1 MQPKPMPLEILI
13 NISAVERDTG
23 LTKDTLRMWER
34 RYDFPK
40 PLRDA
45 NGERAYPA
53 NQVEKLRL
61 VKRLMD
67 RGHRPG
73 KIIGLTAEELERL
86 GAEPS
91 GEAAP
96 RQDIDVFVRLIK
108 THQLPELRRHLAQSM
123 ARQGLQNFVIDTV
136 APLNL
141 AVGDAWMRGYL
152 AVFEEHLYSE
162 LMQSI
167 LRNAIASIQPQGRSP
182 RVLLTS
188 LPGELH
194 NLGLLMVEA
203 TLTVE
208 GSACIPLGTET
219 PAAEIAVAAQ
229 AHRAD
234 IVALSFSSAYSE
246 NRAADGLRELR
257 AMLPETTLLWAGGAG
272 VARARRQIDGVSL
285 VANLGEI
292 ADLVKEWRARHA
304 SY

>member
-1 MQPKPMPLEILI
+1 MTVEILI

-40 PLRDA
+40 PLRDH
-45 NGERAYPA
+45 NGERVYPPD
-53 NQVEKLRL
+53 QVEKLRL

-73 KIIGLTAEELERL
+73 KIIGLTAVELERL

-91 GEAAP
+91 NETAP
-96 RQDIDVFVRLIK
+96 RQDIEVFVRLIK
-108 THQLPELRRHLAQSM
+108 THQLAELRRHLSQTM

-136 APLNL
+136 APLNV

-152 AVFEEHLYSE
+152 AIFEEHLYSE

-167 LRNAIASIQPQGRSP
+167 LRNAVASIQPQGRSP

-188 LPGELH
+188 FPGELH

-203 TLTVE
+203 TLAVE
-208 GSACIPLGTET
+208 GTSCIPLGTET

-246 NRAADGLRELR
+246 TRAADGLRELR
-257 AMLPETTLLWAGGAG
+257 AMLPESTLLWAGGAG
-272 VARARRQIDGVSL
+272 VARARRQIDGVKL
-285 VANLGEI
+285 VPSLGEI
-292 ADLVKEWRARHA
+292 VDLIKEWRVRHA

>member
-1 MQPKPMPLEILI
+1 MTVEILI

-40 PLRDA
+40 PLRDH
-45 NGERAYPA
+45 NGERAYPPD
-53 NQVEKLRL
+53 QVEKLRL

-73 KIIGLTAEELERL
+73 KIIGLTAVELERL

-91 GEAAP
+91 SETAP
-96 RQDIDVFVRLIK
+96 RQDIEVFVRLIK
-108 THQLPELRRHLAQSM
+108 THQLAELRRHLSQTM

-136 APLNL
+136 APLNV

-152 AVFEEHLYSE
+152 AIFEEHLYSE

-167 LRNAIASIQPQGRSP
+167 LRNAVASIQPQGRSP

-188 LPGELH
+188 FPGELH

-203 TLTVE
+203 TLAVE
-208 GSACIPLGTET
+208 GTSCIPLGTET

-246 NRAADGLRELR
+246 TRAADGLRELR
-257 AMLPETTLLWAGGAG
+257 AMLPESTLLWAGGAG
-272 VARARRQIDGVSL
+272 VARARRQIDGVKL
-285 VANLGEI
+285 VPSLGEI
-292 ADLVKEWRARHA
+292 VDLIKEWRARHA

>member
-1 MQPKPMPLEILI
+1 MPVEILI

-40 PLRDA
+40 PLRDQ
-45 NGERAYPA
+45 NGERAYPPD
-53 NQVEKLRL
+53 QVDKLRL

-73 KIIGLTAEELERL
+73 KIVGLSAAELERL

-91 GEAAP
+91 NETVP
-96 RQDIDVFVRLIK
+96 RQDIEVFVRLIK
-108 THQLPELRRHLAQSM
+108 AHQLPELRRHLSQTM

-136 APLNL
+136 APLNV

-167 LRNAIASIQPQGRSP
+167 LRNAIATIQPQGRSP

-188 LPGELH
+188 FPGELH
-194 NLGLLMVEA
+194 SLGLLMVEA
-203 TLTVE
+203 TLAVE
-208 GSACIPLGTET
+208 GTSCIPLGTET

-229 AHRAD
+229 AHRVD
-234 IVALSFSSAYSE
+234 IVALSFSSAYPESK
-246 NRAADGLRELR
+246 AADGLGELR
-257 AMLPETTLLWAGGAG
+257 AMLPESMMLWAGGTG
-272 VARARRQIDGVSL
+272 VARTRRQIDGVKVISSL
-285 VANLGEI
+285 GQIV
-292 ADLVKEWRARHA
+292 DLTKEWRARHG

>member
-1 MQPKPMPLEILI
+1 MTVEILI

-40 PLRDA
+40 PLRDH
-45 NGERAYPA
+45 NGERAYPPD
-53 NQVEKLRL
+53 QVEKLRL

-73 KIIGLTAEELERL
+73 KIIGLTAVELERL

-91 GEAAP
+91 SETAP
-96 RQDIDVFVRLIK
+96 RQDIEAFVRLIK
-108 THQLPELRRHLAQSM
+108 AHQLAELRRHLSQTM

-136 APLNL
+136 APLNV

-152 AVFEEHLYSE
+152 AIFEEHLYSE

-167 LRNAIASIQPQGRSP
+167 LRNAVASIQPQGRSP

-188 LPGELH
+188 FPGELH

-203 TLTVE
+203 TLAVE
-208 GSACIPLGTET
+208 GTSCIPLGTET

-246 NRAADGLRELR
+246 TRAADGLRELR
-257 AMLPETTLLWAGGAG
+257 AMLPESTLLWAGGAG
-272 VARARRQIDGVSL
+272 VARARRQIDGVKL
-285 VANLGEI
+285 VPSLGEI
-292 ADLVKEWRARHA
+292 VDLIKEWRARHA

>member
-1 MQPKPMPLEILI
+1 MPVEILI

-40 PLRDA
+40 PLRDH
-45 NGERAYPA
+45 NGERAYPSD
-53 NQVEKLRL
+53 QVEKLRL

-73 KIIGLTAEELERL
+73 KIIGLSAAELERL

-91 GEAAP
+91 SEAAP
-96 RQDIDVFVRLIK
+96 RQDIEIFVRLIK
-108 THQLPELRRHLAQSM
+108 THQLPELRRHLSQTM
-123 ARQGLQNFVIDTV
+123 ARQGLQSFVIDTV
-136 APLNL
+136 APLSV

-167 LRNAIASIQPQGRSP
+167 LRNAIATIQPQGRSP

-188 LPGELH
+188 FPGELH
-194 NLGLLMVEA
+194 GLGLLMVEA
-203 TLTVE
+203 TLAVE
-208 GSACIPLGTET
+208 GTACIPLGTET

-246 NRAADGLRELR
+246 SKAADGLRELR
-257 AMLPETTLLWAGGAG
+257 AMLPESTLLWAGGAG
-272 VARARRQIDGVSL
+272 VARSRRQIEGVKL
-285 VANLGEI
+285 VASLGQI
-292 ADLVKEWRARHA
+292 VDLMKEWRARHA